1 MSCNNHRFFMT
12 LSPHKNKP
20 ANRRAGVSGA
30 WVPSMVWRIV
40 AAIICWF
47 AMGAGT
53 PCAAQGLTCET
64 HATNWKWQEFRCPL
78 TINIEGQPML
88 FKADFSGSHD
98 DTRLSM
104 TLSIDGVPVA
114 CNQNSKTSLLGEDGS
129 VSLECHF
136 SLDGSPG
143 TKRMLGVLIQIWHA
157 QLDAIKLSSP

>member
-1 MSCNNHRFFMT
+1 MTPLGQKNILSGQRADVLGALRSGRLWRLAAALICLFF
-12 LSPHKNKP
+12 
-20 ANRRAGVSGA
+20 
-30 WVPSMVWRIV
+30 
-40 AAIICWF
+40 
-47 AMGAGT
+47 MGAGT
-53 PCAAQGLTCET
+53 ACAAEGLTCET

-78 TINIEGQPML
+78 TVNSEAQQPML

-104 TLSIDGVPVA
+104 NLSLDGVPVA
-114 CNQNSKTSLLGEDGS
+114 CNQNSKTSLLGEDGN

-136 SLDGSPG
+136 ALDGTPG